1 MTGPRCREI
10 VEEQGGIPMGKQSP
24 NVRSGRM
31 VRWVLTAG
39 LSYLGAMFVVL
50 GCLSLLPKRTQTSL
64 SETAV
69 GWAVLGVSVVLFT
82 LFAGRSR
89 GRS

>member
-1 MTGPRCREI
+1 
-10 VEEQGGIPMGKQSP
+10 MGNKSS
-24 NVRSGRM
+24 NVRSGRL

-50 GCLSLLPKRTQTSL
+50 GCLSLLPERTQRSL
-64 SETAV
+64 PEAAV
-69 GWAVLGVSVVLFT
+69 GWAVLGVTVGLFM
-82 LFAGRSR
+82 LFAGRRR

>member
-1 MTGPRCREI
+1 MSN
-10 VEEQGGIPMGKQSP
+10 KSP
-24 NVRSGRM
+24 NVRTGRLM
-31 VRWVLTAG
+31 RWVLTAG

-50 GCLSLLPKRTQTSL
+50 GCMSLLPKHTQTSL

>member
-1 MTGPRCREI
+1 MDN
-10 VEEQGGIPMGKQSP
+10 KSP
-24 NVRSGRM
+24 NVRSGRLM
-31 VRWVLTAG
+31 RWVLTAG
-39 LSYLGAMFVVL
+39 LSYLGAIFVVL
-50 GCLSLLPKRTQTSL
+50 GCLSLLPEQTQTSM

-69 GWAVLGVSVVLFT
+69 GWSVLGVSVVLFT